1 LQQIQNSITS
11 ADYIK
16 TMDIKR
22 INTIRELK
30 ESGYK
35 AKSIKEEIRQNL
47 IKKLEAGDE
56 TFSGIIGYEDTVIP
70 DVERALLSKHNIL
83 FLGLRGQAKTRMARQ
98 MTALLDDYIPVITGS
113 DINDD
118 PLNPL
123 SKYAKDLIHEKGDDT
138 PIEWMHRSQRYGEK
152 LATPDVSVADLIG
165 DIDPIKAA
173 NLRLSFADER
183 VIHYGIIPKSNR
195 SIFVINELPDLQAR
209 IQVALFNILEEGDVQ
224 IRGFKLRLPLDILFV
239 FTANPEDYTN
249 RGSIVT
255 PLKDRIQ
262 SQILTHYPKSLEQAL
277 SITEQEASIE
287 EVQKEKVE
295 VSDLVKRLIEQVA
308 FEARSS
314 EFVDKK
320 SGVSA
325 RLTISA
331 FENAV
336 SAAERRAIIDKETS
350 THIWISDLIGIIPS
364 ITGKIEL
371 VYEGEQEGPYQVAM
385 NLLDKAIRTQFIQY
399 FPNPETLKKRTP
411 RKGETPQPV
420 DNPYR
425 SILNWFDK
433 GHHLNLFFT
442 AKDRDKINQLYQ
454 VDGLH
459 ALVKKTFSNANEK
472 EAALLME
479 FVLHGLASYSLISK
493 KIMETS
499 VEFKDLMGSMINI
512 QTSGA
517 FDEDE
522 EEDDFQ

>member
-1 LQQIQNSITS
+1 MN
-11 ADYIK
+11 IK
-16 TMDIKR
+16 H
-22 INTIRELK
+22 INTLGELK

-35 AKSIKEEIRQNL
+35 AKSIKEEIRTNL
-47 IKKLEAGDE
+47 IKKLEAKED
-56 TFSGIIGYEDTVIP
+56 TFNGIIGYEDTVIP

-98 MTALLDDYIPVITGS
+98 MIELLDEYIPILPGS
-113 DINDD
+113 EINDN
-118 PLNPL
+118 PLNPI
-123 SKYAKDLIHEKGDDT
+123 SKFAKDLIREKGDDT

-255 PLKDRIQ
+255 PLKDRIE
-262 SQILTHYPKSLEQAL
+262 SQILTHYPKSLENAL
-277 SITEQEASIE
+277 AITEQEADIE
-287 EVQKEKVE
+287 EAQKEKVT

-308 FEARSS
+308 FEARGS

-336 SAAERRAIIDKETS
+336 SAAERRSIINKEKATQV
-350 THIWISDLIGIIPS
+350 WISDLVGIIPS

-385 NLLDKAIRTQFIQY
+385 NLVDKSIRTQFVQY
-399 FPNPETLKKRTP
+399 FPNPDTLKKRAP
-411 RKGETPQPV
+411 RKGEKAEAV

-425 SILNWFDK
+425 SIISWFDK
-433 GHHLNLFFT
+433 GNHLNLFF
-442 AKDRDKINQLYQ
+442 AANDREKMNQLYAI
-454 VDGLH
+454 DGLH
-459 ALVKKTFSNANEK
+459 ALVKKTFSQASEK
-472 EAALLME
+472 ETALLME
-479 FVLHGLASYSLISK
+479 FVLHGLASFSLISK

-499 VEFKDLMGSMINI
+499 VEFKDLMGSMLNM
-512 QTSGA
+512 QSSTN
-517 FDEDE
+517 FDDLE
-522 EEDDFQ
+522 EEDFN